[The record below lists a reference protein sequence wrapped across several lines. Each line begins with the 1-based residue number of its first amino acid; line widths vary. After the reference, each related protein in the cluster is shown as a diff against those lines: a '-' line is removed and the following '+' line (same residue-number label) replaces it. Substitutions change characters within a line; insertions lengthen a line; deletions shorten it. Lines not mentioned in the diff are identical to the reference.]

1 MREVESE
8 RRKREVESVGEGDS
22 AKSKVAR
29 ATCVSRHLSFIERML
44 LGETPSDS
52 KLLGERCIEPPPE
65 FMNQYI
71 LPEPA
76 STSSGRQ
83 SFFIASHN
91 AAADGFNVAK
101 QFVTDTRR
109 LLQ

>member
-8 RRKREVESVGEGDS
+8 RRKREMERVGDGGS
-22 AKSKVAR
+22 AESKVAG
-29 ATCVSRHLSFIERML
+29 ATCVIRHLSFLERTL

-52 KLLGERCIEPPPE
+52 KLLGERCIEPPPK

-76 STSSGRQ
+76 STSVGRQ
-83 SFFIASHN
+83 SFFIVSHN
-91 AAADGFNVAK
+91 VAADGFKVAK
-101 QFVTDTRR
+101 QFVTDTRI